1 MSEKIYIGADHAGFE
16 LKEQIKKVLIKNDYD
31 VFDLDQHFVSDDDY
45 PDIAF
50 KVAEKVAKDKMSKGI
65 LICGSGAGMAIA
77 ANKVK
82 GIRAVEV
89 YDKYSAV
96 KTREHNDANIAT
108 FGARD
113 IDFAKARDLL
123 NIWLKTKVSREERH
137 HRRIR
142 EITHYENKNE

>member
-1 MSEKIYIGADHAGFE
+1 MNKKIFIGADHAGFNY
-16 LKEQIKKVLIKNDYD
+16 KEKIKKVLKRNDYD
-31 VFDLDQHFVSDDDY
+31 VLDFEKHFVSDDDY
-45 PDIAF
+45 PEIAF
-50 KVAEKVAKDKMSKGI
+50 KVAEKVAEDKNSKGI

-89 YDKYSAV
+89 YDKYSA
-96 KTREHNDANIAT
+96 KMSREHNDSNIAT

-113 IDFAKARDLL
+113 LSFEKMKSLL
-123 NIWLKTKVSREERH
+123 NIWLKTKTSNEERH

-142 EITHYENKNE
+142 EILHYENKK